1 MFYHLGAG
9 AHELYGRVL
18 RAYLKRGGAT
28 SKLGFP
34 RTRPLAH
41 AKGVYARFEKGVLF
55 VYKSG
60 RVKVT
65 YAR

>member
-1 MFYHLGAG
+1 M
-9 AHELYGRVL
+9 L

-55 VYKSG
+55 VYRSG

>member
-1 MFYHLGAG
+1 MFYHRGAG

-34 RTRPLAH
+34 RTRPLTH

-55 VYKSG
+55 VYRSG